1 MEKHVLIV
9 DNNTLLRNT
18 IKEILKIAFPN
29 LIISEA
35 FSGASMWQIIN
46 RQIPDL
52 IFMDIKLAEES
63 GLELTCEIKKKHPDV
78 VIVIFTNHDLP
89 EYRQRAGICGAEFFL
104 SKLDS
109 EAHDLT
115 QVASAILN
123 QEKVKL

>member
-1 MEKHVLIV
+1 MAINKVLLVDDSPTDLANIRTIV
-9 DNNTLLRNT
+9 SDAGYSVLTASSGNEAVEMAK
-18 IKEILKIAFPN
+18 KEL
-29 LIISEA
+29 
-35 FSGASMWQIIN
+35 
-46 RQIPDL
+46 PDL

-63 GLELTCEIKKKHPDV
+63 GLELTREIKKKHPDV